1 MIFSKEILLENSKWE
16 MATTGDGNEMWDG
29 REKLHSEQ
37 QEETTDQVSK
47 KTKCSRCVFT
57 KNKFKESFQKT

>member
-16 MATTGDGNEMWDG
+16 MATAGDGNEMWDG

-47 KTKCSRCVFT
+47 KTKCSRRFST
-57 KNKFKESFQKT
+57 QNKFKKSLKKT